1 MVQTPAA
8 PRRRLPRV
16 PADAVRF
23 AGVGTVTF
31 LVDLAVLAALRAWTD
46 WPLPPAVATGYAT
59 AFALSFAL
67 NRVVTFRSHG
77 PVRGQVGRWLVV
89 VAGDFSL
96 TVGGTTAL
104 AAAGVDVRLARL
116 VPAACVASFT
126 YSASRWWVFADR
138 GAEGVSRP
146 PSSAPPRSA

>member
-1 MVQTPAA
+1 MVQTPAP

-116 VPAACVASFT
+116 VAAACVASFT